1 MARRDKSVP
10 LADARLDEL
19 FEAGDES
26 VSPVPAGRS
35 LFLAAIVV
43 IVGVSAVVGVLA
55 RAVGLAPPYPLIV
68 AVTAG
73 LVLIRAAAVRVRE
86 PTWPSTRT
94 LVRAPDEPARQPD
107 VADGML
113 TAIGAWS
120 RRIEQARSTRHDS
133 AAGLTR
139 ELADLADER
148 LRQRHN
154 VTRSTDPAK
163 AKALLGD
170 VVWSVLHQTRAPS
183 AAEVSTVVQRLE
195 AL

>member
-10 LADARLDEL
+10 LADARLDDL

-26 VSPVPAGRS
+26 VSPAPAGKA
-35 LFLAAIVV
+35 LVLAAIVV
-43 IVGVSAVVGVLA
+43 IVGVSAVLSVLA
-55 RAVGLAPPYPLIV
+55 RAVGLAPPYPLLV

-73 LVLIRAAAVRVRE
+73 LVLIRAATVQVRE
-86 PTWPSTRT
+86 RGWPSTRT
-94 LVRAPDEPARQPD
+94 LARAPDGPERQPE

-113 TAIGAWS
+113 AAIGAWN
-120 RRIEQARSTRHDS
+120 RRIEPARSTRHES
-133 AAGLTR
+133 TAGLTR

-154 VTRSTDPAK
+154 VTRSTNPAR
-163 AKALLGD
+163 ARALLGD
-170 VVWSVLHQTRAPS
+170 AVWSVLQQTRAPS